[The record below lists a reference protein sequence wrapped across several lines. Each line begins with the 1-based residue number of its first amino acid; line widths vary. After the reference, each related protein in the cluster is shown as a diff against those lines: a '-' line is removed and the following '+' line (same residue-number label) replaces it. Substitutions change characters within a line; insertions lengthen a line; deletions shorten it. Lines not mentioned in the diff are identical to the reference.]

1 MDGVTVEKDAGG
13 GAGHDPVDEMT
24 PESIGIMSS
33 TCVHGTP
40 PFSHAIYSPVSSGVY
55 TTRAYRVWSPKR
67 ARGAAQ
73 GGREVSNRWPASLY
87 IVRSITPTG
96 PVAAARS
103 RAAVGGVRDARRT
116 LIHSEWIG
124 VGKGLNGT
132 KVLVLYHA
140 TLCVVSCAMTYVVL
154 TSTQ

>member
-1 MDGVTVEKDAGG
+1 MRFRTLAFVARPRLTCLSMDGVTVEKDAGG
-13 GAGHDPVDEMT
+13 GAGHDPVDEIT
-24 PESIGIMSS
+24 PESIWIMSS

-73 GGREVSNRWPASLY
+73 GGREVSSRWLASLY

-116 LIHSEWIG
+116 LISVRRSAWVRG
-124 VGKGLNGT
+124 
-132 KVLVLYHA
+132 
-140 TLCVVSCAMTYVVL
+140 
-154 TSTQ
+154 

>member
-1 MDGVTVEKDAGG
+1 MRFRTLAFVARRLLTRLSMDGVTVEKDAGG
-13 GAGHDPVDEMT
+13 GAGHDPVDEIT
-24 PESIGIMSS
+24 PDSIGIMSS

-73 GGREVSNRWPASLY
+73 GGREVSSRWLASLY

-116 LIHSEWIG
+116 LVREL
-124 VGKGLNGT
+124 GLGRERG
-132 KVLVLYHA
+132 
-140 TLCVVSCAMTYVVL
+140 
-154 TSTQ
+154 